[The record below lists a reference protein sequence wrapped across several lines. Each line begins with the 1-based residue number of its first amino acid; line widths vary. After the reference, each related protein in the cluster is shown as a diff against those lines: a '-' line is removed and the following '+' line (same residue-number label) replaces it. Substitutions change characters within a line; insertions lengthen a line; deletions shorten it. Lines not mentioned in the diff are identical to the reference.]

1 MAQNDTNQL
10 KTCSF
15 DGKLNFPLAKYSRL
29 VVFERAHLKM
39 KVFSSLS
46 YVLDIYLNSFAV
58 SE

>member
-46 YVLDIYLNSFAV
+46 LLLFT
-58 SE
+58 